1 MKASTCSWS
10 EFQETRGAYF
20 YDYIPVFLGSDCEFN
35 FEECDRPCLHGGLC
49 VDGGNNPYHGYTG
62 SGFIETYCKTVMTL
76 CWSKIFHND
85 TTC

>member
-49 VDGGNNPYHGYTG
+49 VDGGNN
-62 SGFIETYCKTVMTL
+62 
-76 CWSKIFHND
+76 
-85 TTC
+85 